1 MIDSPILSPQEIV
14 YFVKDI
20 DKARDWF
27 LQSFGGSS
35 EFESE
40 FYNSIKAGG
49 VSIGFHPSD
58 EKTQAGV
65 RGQVAYWLVDEI
77 DTAIRHFI
85 EMGCTIFRGPIK
97 SVDSQS
103 VVQLIDPFGNA
114 IGLIERKK

>member
-1 MIDSPILSPQEIV
+1 MKDSLILSLKEIV

-20 DKARDWF
+20 DRARDWY
-27 LQSFGGSS
+27 LQAFGGSS

-40 FYNSIKAGG
+40 LYNSIRAGG

-58 EKTQAGV
+58 KKTQPGV
-65 RGQVAYWLVDEI
+65 RGQVAYWLVDDI
-77 DTAIRHFI
+77 SIAIRHFI
-85 EMGCTIFRGPIK
+85 ELGCTIFRGPIK
-97 SVDSQS
+97 SVDSES